1 MTWTTERLH
10 EVMQNIVN
18 DPSEVNMHTQIA
30 RLSEDECKTL
40 RRVMWSVEHNVS
52 DREAVYDREDS
63 NV

>member
-40 RRVMWSVEHNVS
+40 RRVMWSVERNVS
-52 DREAVYDREDS
+52 DREDVYDRGGI

>member
-40 RRVMWSVEHNVS
+40 RRVMWSVETNVS
-52 DREAVYDREDS
+52 DRESVYDRENDH
-63 NV
+63 V

>member
-18 DPSEVNMHTQIA
+18 DPSEINMHTQIA

-40 RRVMWSVEHNVS
+40 RRVMWSVERNVS
-52 DREAVYDREDS
+52 DREEVYDRGGI

>member
-40 RRVMWSVEHNVS
+40 RRVMWSVERNVS
-52 DREAVYDREDS
+52 DREEVYDRGGI
-63 NV
+63 NG

>member
-52 DREAVYDREDS
+52 DRAAVYDREDS

>member
-40 RRVMWSVEHNVS
+40 RRVMWSVERNVS
-52 DREAVYDREDS
+52 DREEVYDRGGI

>member
-40 RRVMWSVEHNVS
+40 LRVMWSVERNVS
-52 DREAVYDREDS
+52 DREEVYDRGGI